1 MTNKRKD
8 FTPNLQKKHKSE
20 RTLSFTIAIVT
31 ILVETGPI
39 LMVRWHTM
47 LMCVPASSWR
57 TRSFWRK
64 GKCWWAQHLRWR
76 WKSWCRWKSWI
87 RWRSRLK
94 RSNWLARRFSEQPM
108 LIWDLP
114 MPTSC
119 INLDECVA
127 SFLADA
133 ECVWTCPSCGGT
145 EATIRTAVQHFPRYA
160 GMFIFFWFFRFRVL
174 VVALLYMWFWVMG
187 GPWYAVF

>member
-1 MTNKRKD
+1 
-8 FTPNLQKKHKSE
+8 
-20 RTLSFTIAIVT
+20 
-31 ILVETGPI
+31 
-39 LMVRWHTM
+39 
-47 LMCVPASSWR
+47 
-57 TRSFWRK
+57 
-64 GKCWWAQHLRWR
+64 
-76 WKSWCRWKSWI
+76 
-87 RWRSRLK
+87 
-94 RSNWLARRFSEQPM
+94 M

-174 VVALLYMWFWVMG
+174 VVALLYMWFLVMG